1 MPKSEISW
9 LISAHLIAY
18 VVVYY
23 KNSNLTL
30 EKVVEKTQAMELVKK
45 QALIMQQEEMQA
57 CIVWPKVTQV
67 DFPSNAVFALGVQ
80 PILQIS
86 EL

>member
-1 MPKSEISW
+1 MEI
-9 LISAHLIAY
+9 
-18 VVVYY
+18 
-23 KNSNLTL
+23 
-30 EKVVEKTQAMELVKK
+30 VKK